1 MDNAQT
7 PVNAPATAPADTGR
21 RQPLLLLFGGVLLLA
36 AAAWLLY
43 WLLYDRWYES
53 TDNAYVSGN
62 VVQIT
67 PQVAG
72 TVTEVN
78 ADDTQHV
85 KADTV
90 LVRLDPRDAEVAV
103 QQAEA
108 DLAQVTRQVGTL
120 YDNNDQYAAAVT
132 ARETELARAQD
143 DLRRRELAGGA
154 VSREELDHAREAVR
168 SASAALASAKAQ
180 LASNHTLIG
189 GTQAAQNPN
198 VAQAE
203 ARLRS
208 ARLNLDRT
216 SITAPMDGYIAQRAV
231 QVGQRVAPGSEL
243 MAVVPLE
250 QVWVDA
256 NFTEKRL
263 RRVRQGMK
271 VELTSDFYGSGV
283 VYHGTVAGF
292 SPGTGSAF
300 AMLPAQNATGNW
312 IKVVQRL
319 PVRIRLDPKELAE
332 HPLRIGLSMQATI
345 DLHDEGGAA
354 LVPEAAPQ
362 APAPAPA
369 APPDGGAQK
378 TSSLRSG
385 FERMGRLFN
394 ASLLQPRPAAA
405 AAPAASPASVAT
417 TPSAAAAQRGEWLIQ
432 VCSYKTRAEAERGAA
447 RLSQGGFAPDIAEA
461 RVGRQTWYRLRS
473 GPALSREQ
481 VPQMLR
487 LLANAGY
494 RGVVVKAAG

>member
-1 MDNAQT
+1 M
-7 PVNAPATAPADTGR
+7 
-21 RQPLLLLFGGVLLLA
+21 LLFGSVLLLA
-36 AAAWLLY
+36 GLAWGVY
-43 WLLYDRWYES
+43 WYLYDRWYES
-53 TDNAYVSGN
+53 TDNAYVGGN
-62 VVQIT
+62 VVQVT

-85 KADTV
+85 KAGAV
-90 LVRLDPRDAEVAV
+90 LIRLDPRDAEVAV

-120 YDNNDQYAAAVT
+120 YDNNDQYAAAVA
-132 ARETELARAQD
+132 AREAELARAKD
-143 DLRRRELAGGA
+143 DLGRRELAGGA

-168 SASAALASAKAQ
+168 SAAAALASARAQ

-189 GTQAAQNPN
+189 GTQASANPN

-216 SITAPMDGYIAQRAV
+216 TIAAPLEGYIAQRAV
-231 QVGQRVAPGSEL
+231 QIGQRVAPGSVL

-263 RRVRQGMK
+263 RRVRAGMK

-283 VYHGTVAGF
+283 VYHGSVAGF

-319 PVRIRLDPKELAE
+319 PVRIQLDSKELQE
-332 HPLRIGLSMQATI
+332 HPLRVGLSMQATI

-354 LVPEAAPQ
+354 LVPGGEPQ
-362 APAPAPA
+362 A
-369 APPDGGAQK
+369 DGGAQK
-378 TSSLRSG
+378 TSSLRSS
-385 FERMGRLFN
+385 FERMGHLLNVRL
-394 ASLLQPRPAAA
+394 LLQPRPAAA
-405 AAPAASPASVAT
+405 AAPAP
-417 TPSAAAAQRGEWLIQ
+417 AAAAGAPAAAVQRDGWVIQ
-432 VCSYKTRAEAERGAA
+432 VCSYKTRAEAEAGAA
-447 RLSQGGFAPDIAEA
+447 RLGQHGFAPDIEEA
-461 RVGRQTWYRLRS
+461 RVGHQTWYRLRS
-473 GPALSREQ
+473 GPALGRKE

-487 LLANAGY
+487 RLAAAGY
-494 RGVVVKAAG
+494 RGILVKAG